1 MDLIENIQLVRKDG
15 TQVSSSQVF
24 SKQLI
29 GFYFGAGW
37 CPPCKMFTS
46 LLADAY
52 NEIKRDGHE
61 FEIIYVSSDQN
72 AQKFQNFFRDSHAD
86 WLAIPFK
93 HEAIKAL
100 RQRFRIAGVP
110 VLVITRTDGTV
121 ITDLGRADIQSKGC
135 RAYDHWISQSQ

>member
-15 TQVSSSQVF
+15 TQVSSSEVF

-37 CPPCKMFTS
+37 CAPCRIFTT

-52 NEIKRDGHE
+52 NQIKRDGHE

-72 AQKFQNFFRDSHAD
+72 VQKFQSYFSELHGD
-86 WLAIPFK
+86 WLAIPFR

-100 RQRFRIAGVP
+100 RQRFRIKGVP
-110 VLVITRTDGTV
+110 VLVIIRTDGTV
-121 ITDLGRADIQSKGC
+121 ITDEGRADIQAKGVH
-135 RAYDHWISQSQ
+135 AFEHWISQAK